1 MPQYFTRDEAE
12 MVLSKVQ
19 RLMSQA
25 LTLKAEFEQA
35 KAVLDNTTRE
45 IMTRGG
51 MAIDTGS
58 LLQTRQTRDSAATE
72 LGAILERIQEHG
84 CLVKDLDAGLLDF
97 PTLYAGR
104 EVYLCWKFGEPRIEF
119 WHGVDEGFRGRK
131 VIDDEFL
138 SNHAG
143 DPLS

>member
-1 MPQYFTRDEAE
+1 MPRYFTRDEAE
-12 MVLSKVQ
+12 LVLPKVQ
-19 RLMSQA
+19 RQMSQA

-35 KAVLDNTTRE
+35 RAVLDNTNRE

-51 MAIDTGS
+51 MAIDTGR
-58 LLQTRQTRDSAATE
+58 LLQTRQTRDTAAAE
-72 LGAILERIQEHG
+72 LGAVLERIHEHG
-84 CLVKDLDAGLLDF
+84 CLVKDLDTGLLDF
-97 PTLYAGR
+97 PTLYGGR
-104 EVYLCWKFGEPRIEF
+104 EVYLCWKFGESRIEF
-119 WHGVDEGFRGRK
+119 WHGVDEGFQGRK

>member
-1 MPQYFTRDEAE
+1 MPRYFTRDEAE
-12 MVLSKVQ
+12 LMLPKVQ

-25 LTLKAEFEQA
+25 LALKAEFAQA
-35 KAVLDNTTRE
+35 KAVLDNATRE
-45 IMTRGG
+45 IMVRGG
-51 MAIDTGS
+51 MAVDTGRM
-58 LLQTRQTRDSAATE
+58 LEVRQTRDTAATQ
-72 LGAILERIQEHG
+72 LPTLLERIQEHG
-84 CLVKDLDAGLLDF
+84 CLVKDLDMGLLDF

-104 EVYLCWKFGEPRIEF
+104 EVYLCWKFGESRIEF

-138 SNHAG
+138 ANHAG

>member
-1 MPQYFTRDEAE
+1 
-12 MVLSKVQ
+12 
-19 RLMSQA
+19 MSQA

-35 KAVLDNTTRE
+35 KAILDNTTRD

-51 MAIDTGS
+51 MAVDTAR

-72 LGAILERIQEHG
+72 VAALLERIHEHG
-84 CLVKDLDAGLLDF
+84 CLVKDLDTGLLDF

-104 EVYLCWKFGEPRIEF
+104 EVYLCWKFGESRIEF

-138 SNHAG
+138 ANHAG

>member
-12 MVLSKVQ
+12 MVLPKVQ

-35 KAVLDNTTRE
+35 KAVLENTNRE
-45 IMTRGG
+45 IMSRGG
-51 MAIDTGS
+51 MAIDTAR
-58 LLQTRQTRDSAATE
+58 LLQTRQTRDTAATE
-72 LGAILERIQEHG
+72 VGALLERIHQHG
-84 CLVKDLDAGLLDF
+84 CLVKDLDTGLLDF

-104 EVYLCWKFGEPRIEF
+104 EVYLCWKFGESRIEY
-119 WHGVDEGFRGRK
+119 WHGVDEGFGGRK

-138 SNHAG
+138 SNHSG
-143 DPLS
+143 DPVS

>member
-12 MVLSKVQ
+12 MLLPKVQ
-19 RLMSQA
+19 RLLNQA

-45 IMTRGG
+45 IMARGG
-51 MAIDTGS
+51 MAIDTGR
-58 LLQTRQTRDSAATE
+58 LLQTRQTRDTSATE
-72 LGAILERIQEHG
+72 LGAVLERIHEHG
-84 CLVKDLDAGLLDF
+84 CLVKDLDMGLLDF

-104 EVYLCWKFGEPRIEF
+104 EVYLCWKFGESRIEF

-131 VIDDEFL
+131 LIDEEFL

-143 DPLS
+143 DSMS